1 MLRHPIIWRGVSGN
15 LSEHEKKVKK
25 TAPRE
30 RRGSKYAKHGKTSLG
45 SKKIVDKKYKLFVN
59 KFFFQN
65 PFFVLGHFASLVQ
78 IWSQISHYVI
88 VCRYIDC
95 WIDCYVMNTVGF

>member
-1 MLRHPIIWRGVSGN
+1 MSQKEIDWAKQ
-15 LSEHEKKVKK
+15 LSVATCQNMKKVKK

-78 IWSQISHYVI
+78 I
-88 VCRYIDC
+88 
-95 WIDCYVMNTVGF
+95 